1 MNKIL
6 NYYTS
11 GYISSKIDNEER
23 KKQGLD
29 EQVDPLANILGR
41 CDKRY
46 KNFTYARSGEPII
59 GDEPILE
66 LPTSLNGWKPMD
78 IKSTKY
84 VSWNPASGWNN
95 GYEVQSS
102 RPSGGVKEN
111 FDREAASTFGSDRD
125 AAAASGGEQER
136 LVVSYKDK
144 PDTNAR
150 SFGPKLWYIL
160 HNAAL
165 AFPEYPTELVKY
177 RMKNLI
183 LGIPYLV
190 PCESCFEHSLEYIDN
205 INNLDEICSSRRKL
219 IKFFVEFHNSVN
231 KRLGKSI
238 YFLTS

>member
-59 GDEPILE
+59 E
-66 LPTSLNGWKPMD
+66 LPSSLNGWKPMD

-102 RPSGGVKEN
+102 SPSGGVKEN
-111 FDREAASTFGSDRD
+111 FDLGEAAAR
-125 AAAASGGEQER
+125 GGEQER

-144 PDTNAR
+144 PDTNTR
-150 SFGPKLWYIL
+150 SFGPKLWYVL

-165 AFPEYPTELVKY
+165 AFPEDPTELVKY